1 MSRTGALLLGARFA
15 LAAGGRARARLVLS
29 AAGVALGALLVLV
42 ALAVL
47 PTAAARSARL
57 DARTP
62 ALVKGAAPAPHG
74 VVVNGWKD
82 RYLGRPISVFQVAR
96 VGRHAPV
103 PPGLGRLPRPGEQ
116 AVSPAMRE
124 LLGSPDHRALAR
136 RYRGRTVAL
145 VGPAGLV
152 GPGELVVWTGARRS
166 GLPGDLPVAPSF
178 GAVRQDVT
186 PLPASLR
193 VPVLVGV
200 TGLLVPVLALAMT
213 ATRLGSDERDRRLAA
228 VRLVGATPA
237 EARLMSA
244 AEGGLAAVA
253 GSAAA
258 VLAFAALRPLLSRFV
273 PVEGGVFAADVRPPL
288 ARVGLVVVGLPL
300 LATAGSVL
308 AQRRVRTSPL
318 GVVRR
323 APRRRLSG
331 WRLLPLLAGLVLL
344 AAAYADRSSVAAGQ
358 GRGAVLLAGGAGLVL
373 AGLAVAS
380 PLLGQLA
387 AGLAARFERTLP
399 VLLAARRVQADPA
412 AAARVVTAGALLV
425 FVGGWLLSF
434 LPLAAPANGGVLR
447 RLGAEVE
454 PATFVVATSGQG
466 APAGLA
472 GVPGVRAVADLP
484 VVQVSSE
491 RTQETWPVT
500 AFDCAS
506 LNGVLRHDLP
516 ACDGGEVYVAA
527 PSSVDG
533 PSPLAAGGRF
543 EAVREVDGGQR
554 EGGGEGLPLRRL
566 GAVRLPPA
574 RAAPLDGLETL
585 NVWALVPA
593 GALPRRALESATEG
607 SLLVATDGSPSTVE
621 QVRTL
626 LQRGRPGGPVRTVE
640 ELVEEAE
647 ATTTA
652 YRRIALFGLAVAAFA
667 ACCSLAVTLTDSV
680 RERRRSLAALLAAGV
695 PAGTL
700 RAAVLGQTALTVVP
714 SAALALACSV
724 VASSLHLRIED
735 RPGLSLPWPD
745 MLALAAGAVVAVLA
759 AVSATLP
766 ALRAATGRDG
776 LTVD

>member
-15 LAAGGRARARLVLS
+15 LAAGGRARSRLALS
-29 AAGVALGALLVLV
+29 AAGVALGALLILV
-42 ALAVL
+42 ALAVV

-62 ALVKGAAPAPHG
+62 TLVKGAANAPDG
-74 VVVNGWKD
+74 VVVNAWKD

-124 LLGSPDHRALAR
+124 LLGSPDHPALAR

-166 GLPGDLPVAPSF
+166 VLPGDLPVAPSF
-178 GAVRQDVT
+178 GAARQDVT

-193 VPVLVGV
+193 LPVLVGV
-200 TGLLVPVLALAMT
+200 TGLLVPILALVMT

-273 PVEGGVFAADVRPPL
+273 PVDGGVFAADVRPPL
-288 ARVGLVVVGLPL
+288 AGVGLVVVGLPL
-300 LATAGSVL
+300 LAIGGSVL

-323 APRRRLSG
+323 ALSRRLAA
-331 WRLLPLLAGLVLL
+331 WRLLPLLAGLVVLG
-344 AAAYADRSSVAAGQ
+344 AAFADRASVAAGQ
-358 GRGAVLLAGGAGLVL
+358 QRGAVLLAGGAALIL

-387 AGLAARFERTLP
+387 AGLAARLERGLP

-425 FVGGWLLSF
+425 FMGGWLLSF

-447 RLGAEVE
+447 RLGAELE
-454 PATFVVATSGQG
+454 PATFVISAPGQG
-466 APAGLA
+466 PRTGLA

-484 VVQVSSE
+484 TVEVVSE
-491 RTQETWPVT
+491 RTRESWPVT

-506 LNGVLRHDLP
+506 LNGVLRRDLP
-516 ACDGGEVYVAA
+516 ACDGGEVYVTAA
-527 PSSVDG
+527 SVTG
-533 PSPLAAGGRF
+533 PSPLAPGGRF
-543 EAVREVDGGQR
+543 QAVREVDGGQR
-554 EGGGEGLPLRRL
+554 EGGGEGLPRRRL

-574 RAAPLDGLETL
+574 REAPLDGLEAL
-585 NVWALVPA
+585 NVWALVPSR
-593 GALPRRALESATEG
+593 ALPRRALESATEG
-607 SLLVATDGSPSTVE
+607 SLLVATDGRPSTIE
-621 QVRTL
+621 QVRTE
-626 LQRGRPGGPVRTVE
+626 LQRSHPGGPVRTVE

-680 RERRRSLAALLAAGV
+680 RERRRSLAALRAAGV

-700 RAAVLGQTALTVVP
+700 RAAVLGQTLLTVVP
-714 SAALALACSV
+714 SVALALACSV

-745 MLALAAGAVVAVLA
+745 LLALAAGAVLAVLA

-766 ALRAATGRDG
+766 ALRAATGRAG